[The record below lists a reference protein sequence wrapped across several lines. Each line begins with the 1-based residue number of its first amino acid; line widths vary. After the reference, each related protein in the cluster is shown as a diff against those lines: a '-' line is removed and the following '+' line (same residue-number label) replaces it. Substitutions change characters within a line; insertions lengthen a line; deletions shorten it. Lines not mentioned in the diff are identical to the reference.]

1 MRVRTEEKR
10 REIVEIA
17 AQSFEKLGYDR
28 TSMSLISERVG
39 GSKAT
44 LYGYFKSKE
53 ELLLAV
59 LDYDVGEEADRL
71 LNEFLS
77 ASNLREG
84 LVWLGDAYM
93 QRRLAPRPIANVRM
107 VSSQPEDSGI
117 GKRFYDTVLYPAW
130 RRLADRF
137 ARLMVEGELRQADP
151 WIAAMHWK
159 GLCEWDM
166 FDQRL
171 LGAIAKGDPKQIRLA
186 AELAAD
192 AFLKIYAPEG
202 RPKKAKSAKRAKSAK
217 P

>member
-1 MRVRTEEKR
+1 MRVRTDEKK

-17 AQSFEKLGYDR
+17 AQAFEDLGYDR

-59 LDYDVGEEADRL
+59 LDYDVGGESDRIM
-71 LNEFLS
+71 NQFLRGTD
-77 ASNLREG
+77 LRDG
-84 LVWLGDAYM
+84 LIFLGVAYM
-93 QRRLAPRPIANVRM
+93 ERRLAPRPIANVRM
-107 VSSQPEDSGI
+107 VSAQPEGSGV
-117 GKRFYDTVLYPAW
+117 GKTFYDNVLYPAW
-130 RRLADRF
+130 RRF
-137 ARLMVEGELRQADP
+137 ANRIEGLMDAGELRRADP

-166 FDQRL
+166 FDQRI
-171 LGAIAKGDPKQIRLA
+171 LGAISAGDPKDIRLA

-192 AFLKIYAPEG
+192 AFLRIYAPE
-202 RPKKAKSAKRAKSAK
+202 KKAKTPAKAKKAK
-217 P
+217 